1 MRLFTPNFTL
11 LILGQVSSL
20 VGNYTL
26 KFALS
31 MYVLEQTGS
40 AGIFAALLA
49 VSMVPTILLSPLG
62 GVLADRADRRRVMVA
77 LDSLSGLA
85 VLAAALVL
93 PLGHH
98 LPVIGAL
105 LLVLSAL
112 AAFESPTVQACIPQ
126 LLSGDNL
133 LRGNAAVSQVQA
145 LAGLVTPF
153 LGSLVYTAFG
163 LLPVLWGAGA
173 CFFLTALLEC
183 FLRLTPPPPAE
194 GEGMGA
200 VIWTDLRASLR
211 FLTGEAP
218 EILRLLLLAALV
230 SLFVAGTA
238 VVGFPYLVRTV
249 LGLSAEHYGAAESAM
264 GVSAILGTALVGI
277 LAGRLRAGWLAGVL
291 VGFGVCLIPCAL
303 AFLLPLTAQG
313 RYAVLLA
320 MFCLC
325 QLGCSL
331 FSTWAVC
338 LIQRHTPDHLMGKV
352 MSFVFTLSL
361 CAQPLGQLAYGAL
374 FDHFAH
380 CPHWVLL
387 PSGGVV
393 CAIGLASA
401 PFFSRLEGQ
410 TLRP

>member
-1 MRLFTPNFTL
+1 
-11 LILGQVSSL
+11 
-20 VGNYTL
+20 
-26 KFALS
+26 
-31 MYVLEQTGS
+31 
-40 AGIFAALLA
+40 
-49 VSMVPTILLSPLG
+49 
-62 GVLADRADRRRVMVA
+62 
-77 LDSLSGLA
+77 
-85 VLAAALVL
+85 
-93 PLGHH
+93 
-98 LPVIGAL
+98 
-105 LLVLSAL
+105 
-112 AAFESPTVQACIPQ
+112 
-126 LLSGDNL
+126 
-133 LRGNAAVSQVQA
+133 
-145 LAGLVTPF
+145 
-153 LGSLVYTAFG
+153 
-163 LLPVLWGAGA
+163 
-173 CFFLTALLEC
+173 
-183 FLRLTPPPPAE
+183 
-194 GEGMGA
+194 MGA